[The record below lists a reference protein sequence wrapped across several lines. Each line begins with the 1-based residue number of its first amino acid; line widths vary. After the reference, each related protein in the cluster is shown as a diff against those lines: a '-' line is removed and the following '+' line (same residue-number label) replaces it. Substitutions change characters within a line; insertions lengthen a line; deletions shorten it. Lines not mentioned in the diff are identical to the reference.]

1 MLLQVPPQDRL
12 PCLRPHPALQDGRAP
27 LHLAALSGCEQ
38 VLALLLGAN
47 ADVNLTDKSGMT
59 ALHKAAT
66 LGHSRAVKL
75 LLQRGGDPHILMEV
89 RQPEGLLVN
98 RLWLHSW
105 GACLA
110 PPGTSSTQGKRV
122 RQHCLQVV
130 DIVLAFATSACKGC
144 PPAAAAGAATTNV

>member
-12 PCLRPHPALQDGRAP
+12 PGLKLHPALQDGRAP

-47 ADVNLTDKSGMT
+47 ADVNLTDRSGMT

-66 LGHSRAVKL
+66 LGHSRAVQL
-75 LLQRGGDPHILMEV
+75 LLQRGGDPHILMKV
-89 RQPEGLLVN
+89 RQPEGLLIY

-105 GACLA
+105 GAQ
-110 PPGTSSTQGKRV
+110 PGINSTMCKRV
-122 RQHCLQVV
+122 LQHCLQIFGSVS
-130 DIVLAFATSACKGC
+130 ASAMSACGGC
-144 PPAAAAGAATTNV
+144 RPAAAAGAASMTV